1 MGKKIGAI
9 FGILFGFYLDILIG
23 KSIGITAVM
32 LGLVGLLG
40 EYFDKN
46 FAKESRVTVMLMVIG
61 STIFYEIGIYG
72 FEVIKYS
79 LSPEIQEFI
88 FILGIEVLFNTLL
101 TIILYPLIQKL
112 GYKAEEIFK
121 SKRILTRYY

>member
-1 MGKKIGAI
+1 MGKKIGTI

-112 GYKAEEIFK
+112 GYMAEEIFK

>member
-1 MGKKIGAI
+1 MGKKIGTI

-88 FILGIEVLFNTLL
+88 FILGIEVLFNTLS

>member
-1 MGKKIGAI
+1 MGKKIGTI